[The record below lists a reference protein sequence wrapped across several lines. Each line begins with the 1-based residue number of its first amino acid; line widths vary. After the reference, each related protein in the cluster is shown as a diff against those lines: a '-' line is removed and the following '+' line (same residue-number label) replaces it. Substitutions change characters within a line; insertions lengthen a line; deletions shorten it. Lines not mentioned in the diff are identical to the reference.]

1 MYLAKMAT
9 RDSSA
14 RTKWGTRQDSQQ
26 HATAQ
31 TNKRNFESAPIREDE
46 PAPDEALGSFICYR
60 LDKQSWQADRY

>member
-1 MYLAKMAT
+1 MYLAKMAIC
-9 RDSSA
+9 DSRA

-46 PAPDEALGSFICYR
+46 PAPDEALGSF
-60 LDKQSWQADRY
+60 KHSQVDRY